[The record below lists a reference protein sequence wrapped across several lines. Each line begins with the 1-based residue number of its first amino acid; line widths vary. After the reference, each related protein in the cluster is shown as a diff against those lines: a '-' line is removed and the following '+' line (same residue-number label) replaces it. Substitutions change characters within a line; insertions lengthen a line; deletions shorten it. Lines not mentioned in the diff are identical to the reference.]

1 MENENLR
8 VQISDHG
15 AELSSIYDKAAD
27 REAVWIGDPAFWNR
41 HAPVLFPFVGKVNG
55 GFYTH
60 KGVKYPMGQHG
71 FARDN
76 EFECIENTENKTVH
90 RLVSTEETKKVYP
103 FDFAFTVTQELSGR
117 TLTITWKV
125 ENTGDDD
132 MYFSVGGHPAFMIP
146 EQYDIVFNKGLENHT
161 ETELEYVLID
171 PETAGVDVAHPRKL
185 KLQDGRIPYTRTL
198 FDEDALIFD
207 NTQVE
212 RVGGESTVIKS
223 HHNVGGLP
231 DYVDFKEII
240 EPLRNLFKDEV
251 RKAGLELGIPEYLV
265 FRQPFPGPGLG
276 IRIIG
281 EVTAEKVKMVQ
292 DADAIWREEIDK
304 AGIAHEIGQYF
315 AALTNMRSVGVM
327 GDERTYDYAIALR
340 AVTTTDFMTAESAEI
355 PWDVIGKTT
364 SRIVNEVKHINR
376 VMYDCTGKPPATI
389 EFE

>member
-1 MENENLR
+1 MRTMENENLR

-76 EFECIENTENKTVH
+76 EFECIENTANKTVH

-117 TLTITWKV
+117 TLTITWNV

-198 FDEDALIFD
+198 FDEDAGVWSKPKGDAPFVCLEPWIGRCD
-207 NTQVE
+207 
-212 RVGGESTVIKS
+212 
-223 HHNVGGLP
+223 NVGFDGEL
-231 DYVDFKEII
+231 
-240 EPLRNLFKDEV
+240 KDKYGEQHL
-251 RKAGLELGIPEYLV
+251 KAGETFQAGYTIT
-265 FRQPFPGPGLG
+265 
-276 IRIIG
+276 IG
-281 EVTAEKVKMVQ
+281 E
-292 DADAIWREEIDK
+292 
-304 AGIAHEIGQYF
+304 
-315 AALTNMRSVGVM
+315 
-327 GDERTYDYAIALR
+327 
-340 AVTTTDFMTAESAEI
+340 
-355 PWDVIGKTT
+355 
-364 SRIVNEVKHINR
+364 
-376 VMYDCTGKPPATI
+376 
-389 EFE
+389 

>member
-1 MENENLR
+1 MRTMENEKLR

-76 EFECIENTENKTVH
+76 EFGCIENTANKTVH

-171 PETAGVDVAHPRKL
+171 PETAGEKEKEVIRDHLAQGYRLTNEKLTLLHNAEAFKAIEDSSYSLDRELQRLIGKRAGDFFEYAISEENDCLVCSTYFRKL
-185 KLQDGRIPYTRTL
+185 LKDNGI
-198 FDEDALIFD
+198 DFD
-207 NTQVE
+207 NFQFTKKE
-212 RVGGESTVIKS
+212 ELLISFGRALAKDPKNI
-223 HHNVGGLP
+223 P
-231 DYVDFKEII
+231 DEIYTELKE
-240 EPLRNLFKDEV
+240 EFTE
-251 RKAGLELGIPEYLV
+251 
-265 FRQPFPGPGLG
+265 
-276 IRIIG
+276 
-281 EVTAEKVKMVQ
+281 
-292 DADAIWREEIDK
+292 EEIVVIT
-304 AGIAHEIGQYF
+304 AMGVLMVANNYF
-315 AALTNMRSVGVM
+315 NDILKV
-327 GDERTYDYAIALR
+327 
-340 AVTTTDFMTAESAEI
+340 
-355 PWDVIGKTT
+355 
-364 SRIVNEVKHINR
+364 EV
-376 VMYDCTGKPPATI
+376 
-389 EFE
+389 

>member
-15 AELSSIYDKAAD
+15 AELSSIYGKAAD

-212 RVGGESTVIKS
+212 RVGVEVDGK
-223 HHNVGGLP
+223 P
-231 DYVDFKEII
+231 YVTLTCK
-240 EPLRNLFKDEV
+240 
-251 RKAGLELGIPEYLV
+251 G
-265 FRQPFPGPGLG
+265 FP
-276 IRIIG
+276 
-281 EVTAEKVKMVQ
+281 
-292 DADAIWREEIDK
+292 
-304 AGIAHEIGQYF
+304 
-315 AALTNMRSVGVM
+315 SVGVWSKPKA
-327 GDERTYDYAIALR
+327 DAPFVCLE
-340 AVTTTDFMTAESAEI
+340 
-355 PWDVIGKTT
+355 PWIGRCDNVGFDGELKDKYGEQHLKAGETFQAG
-364 SRIVNEVKHINR
+364 
-376 VMYDCTGKPPATI
+376 YTI
-389 EFE
+389 TIGE